1 MWSDFIRSNI
11 STDIWTWSSSFG
23 SFPPPA
29 AVRASA
35 GALLHVPVARVTN
48 LSRSLEHLKDRGFF
62 VVGLD
67 QDAAVSIYEA
77 SNPSWPLAVVVGA
90 EDLGLSRLVR
100 ECCDLVVAST
110 NASFGVPEVKRS
122 LVAAAGGLFRLPRAL
137 PPAVAMELVLT
148 GDPIPAA
155 RAHELGMV
163 NQLVEPGQV
172 LPAAL
177 ALAERISAN
186 APLAVRESLAIV
198 KEALTADDE
207 TLWKLTAEAMARLV
221 RTEDFAEGPRA
232 FIEKRP
238 AAWKGR

>member
-1 MWSDFIRSNI
+1 VLTIHRPEARNAVNGEVATAME
-11 STDIWTWSSSFG
+11 
-23 SFPPPA
+23 A
-29 AVRASA
+29 AIDRLEGDPEVWVGVVTGQGPVFSA
-35 GALLHVPVARVTN
+35 GADLKAIAAGQAAALQTARG
-48 LSRSLEHLKDRGFF
+48 GFGGITRRLRTKPL
-62 VVGLD
+62 V
-67 QDAAVSIYEA
+67 AAVDGPA
-77 SNPSWPLAVVVGA
+77 LAGGCEIVLA
-90 EDLGLSRLVR
+90 
-100 ECCDLVVAST
+100 CDLVVAST

-122 LVAAAGGLFRLPRAL
+122 LIAAAGGLFRLPRAL

-163 NQLVEPGQV
+163 NELTEPGQA
-172 LPAAL
+172 LTTAL

-198 KEALTADDE
+198 KEAATADDD
-207 TLWKLTAEAMARLV
+207 TLWRMTGEAMARLV

-238 AAWKGR
+238 AVWKGR

>member
-1 MWSDFIRSNI
+1 
-11 STDIWTWSSSFG
+11 
-23 SFPPPA
+23 
-29 AVRASA
+29 
-35 GALLHVPVARVTN
+35 
-48 LSRSLEHLKDRGFF
+48 
-62 VVGLD
+62 
-67 QDAAVSIYEA
+67 
-77 SNPSWPLAVVVGA
+77 
-90 EDLGLSRLVR
+90 
-100 ECCDLVVAST
+100 
-110 NASFGVPEVKRS
+110 
-122 LVAAAGGLFRLPRAL
+122 
-137 PPAVAMELVLT
+137 
-148 GDPIPAA
+148 
-155 RAHELGMV
+155 MV